1 MENVSR
7 VDVLRTIRYTC
18 FSVVYFLY
26 LERVDIMK
34 KGLIMDMDGVVV
46 DSELV
51 YVKKFMTWFK
61 KQGIEKSCGE
71 ISPIRMSI

>member
-1 MENVSR
+1 
-7 VDVLRTIRYTC
+7 
-18 FSVVYFLY
+18 
-26 LERVDIMK
+26 MK

-61 KQGIEKSCGE
+61 KQGIEMG
-71 ISPIRMSI
+71 MSDFEKIIGTPYAEAIDYFMEFWRQEQQGRVC